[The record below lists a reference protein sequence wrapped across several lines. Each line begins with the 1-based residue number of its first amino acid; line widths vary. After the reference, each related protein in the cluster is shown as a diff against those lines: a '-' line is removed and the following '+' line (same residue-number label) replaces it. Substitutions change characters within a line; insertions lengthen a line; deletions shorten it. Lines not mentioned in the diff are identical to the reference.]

1 MKTLV
6 TLRIETDLVTLD
18 RMDAYGKDNSEITLE
33 ETFTT
38 MEEAQEVWAKFVEL
52 SKGEPEFA
60 MIYDD
65 LFDYLGITG
74 EYRVACQAEFEER
87 VDDGSYWLDV

>member
-6 TLRIETDLVTLD
+6 TLRITTDLVTLD
-18 RMDAYGKDNSEITLE
+18 RMEAHGEDNSDITLE

-38 MEEAQEVWAKFVEL
+38 MEEAQAVWANFIEQ
-52 SKGEPEFA
+52 SKDEPEFE

-65 LFDYLGITG
+65 LFDFLGMG
-74 EYRVACQAEFEER
+74 RNYRVAHLAEFEEFE
-87 VDDGSYWLDV
+87 DDGSYWLDV

>member
-18 RMDAYGKDNSEITLE
+18 RMEAHGEDNSDITLE

-38 MEEAQEVWAKFVEL
+38 MEEAQKVWAEFIAQ
-52 SKGEPEFA
+52 SKDEPEFA

-65 LFDYLGITG
+65 LFDFLGMG
-74 EYRVACQAEFEER
+74 RNYRVACQAFFEEFE
-87 VDDGSYWLDV
+87 DDGSYWLDV

>member
-18 RMDAYGKDNSEITLE
+18 RMEAYGENNSEITLE

-38 MEEAQEVWAKFVEL
+38 MEEAQKVWAEFVAQ
-52 SKGEPEFA
+52 SKDEPEFA
-60 MIYDD
+60 MIYDE
-65 LFDYLGITG
+65 LFDYLGMTG
-74 EYRVACQAEFEER
+74 EYRVACLAEFEER
-87 VDDGSYWLDV
+87 EDDGSYWLDV